1 MKMRLKC
8 YAIIAVALVLLPV
21 MACGQRE
28 GQPEQQFA
36 DPCDKMKNYIEQAQ
50 VIASELEDFNWNEF
64 SEIGI
69 LCPPKGICPVGSL
82 PIVEKSSAS
91 GELMER
97 WVPLVERLPSP
108 QTARIYSIQ
117 CAGCLKLAKEVCSNS
132 PYNESQKNMPEA
144 EKLTLAQ
151 WQELCSQ
158 LQSALQGAEYS
169 ASRDRTIFSDYTFPQ
184 LWSYLSSSDEEIKQK
199 YLDKFMTKSDKYIQ
213 LHAELINN
221 IQQAE
226 QVAIELAN
234 QQFSPQG
241 PEEQ

>member
-1 MKMRLKC
+1 MKMRLKWC
-8 YAIIAVALVLLPV
+8 AIMAVVLALLL

-36 DPCDKMKNYIEQAQ
+36 DPCDKLRYYIEQAQ
-50 VIASELEDFNWNEF
+50 VIASELEDFNWEEF

-69 LCPPKGICPVGSL
+69 LCPPRGICPVGDL

-97 WVPLVERLPSP
+97 WVPLVERLPYP
-108 QTARIYSIQ
+108 QTAGTYSIQ
-117 CAGCLKLAKEVCSNS
+117 CAGCLKLAKEVCSNG
-132 PYNESQKNMPEA
+132 PYNGSQENVPEA

-151 WQELCSQ
+151 WQELCRR

-169 ASRDRTIFSDYTFPQ
+169 ASKDKTIFSDYTFPQ
-184 LWSYLSSSDEEIKQK
+184 LWSYLNSSDEEIKQK
-199 YLDKFMTKSDKYIQ
+199 YLEKFMSKSDEYIQ

-226 QVAIELAN
+226 QVAIELAD
-234 QQFSPQG
+234 
-241 PEEQ
+241 